1 MAMPL
6 LSGRKIKKKSDW
18 FGGVGGINFWR
29 GDIRRFPLRGNGV
42 RMVFGGSGKEVQNI
56 MGFTSRC
63 RFITSQHSIPALR
76 REPHQ
81 THLRPSP
88 MSAIPPRPSRWG
100 IGAGVS
106 FNFWFVR
113 LGLIS
118 LH

>member
-1 MAMPL
+1 MIFNYLQYTTWAHRANCLWGTKLGKIL
-6 LSGRKIKKKSDW
+6 LRWKGY
-18 FGGVGGINFWR
+18 GEINFWR

-81 THLRPSP
+81 TRLRPSP
-88 MSAIPPRPSRWG
+88 MSAIPPRPSRWR
-100 IGAGVS
+100 IGARGE
-106 FNFWFVR
+106 F
-113 LGLIS
+113 
-118 LH
+118 